1 MPKTLARGAMVPGK
15 SKENEVFL
23 AVNELQKLARAVYHA
38 GAFTLSTSDAV
49 AHTVWT
55 SEDMPEGALWSFVVS
70 AQAQVPGGAGFAH
83 IVRSALYQRLPG
95 GVTTQFGTGTAIVTN
110 RADANLQLQSSVSGN
125 AVIFQVVD
133 ALARSLNWAI
143 WLEARVSI

>member
-1 MPKTLARGAMVPGK
+1 MPKTLSKGRISQK
-15 SKENEVFL
+15 SSDKEMQY
-23 AVNELQKLARAVYHA
+23 AVNELQDVASAVCRL
-38 GAFTLSTSDAV
+38 GPFKVSTSDAL

-55 SEDMPEGALWSFVVS
+55 SEDMPEGALWSFIVS

-110 RADANLQLQSSVSGN
+110 RADANIQLQSSVSGN

-133 ALARSLNWAI
+133 ALARSMNWAVWI
-143 WLEARVSI
+143 EARVSI